1 MIKHVTIYHFLT
13 TKKEGNPMLFTLGH
27 PLSYDQSTLTSE
39 AITIPIT
46 EVMIKANTIAY
57 IYQPPIP
64 DCINDILLF

>member
-1 MIKHVTIYHFLT
+1 
-13 TKKEGNPMLFTLGH
+13 MLFTLGH